1 MALGSYQSVPLGRD
15 YSFTTN
21 VASRLSTLG
30 ASLNGAT
37 LYFLAKQ
44 APDWDDD
51 TEAAINVTPTANAT
65 TNIVT
70 VTIPRAQTTFANAI
84 PLMFWEISMLTA
96 NTNLFY
102 TLDSGRMAVT
112 EPVKLSV

>member
-21 VASRLSTLG
+21 VASRLTTLG
-30 ASLNGAT
+30 ANVNGAT
-37 LYFLAKQ
+37 LYFMAKQ

-51 TEAAINVTPTANAT
+51 TEAAINVTPTVNNV
-65 TNIVT
+65 TNVVT
-70 VTIPRAQTTFANAI
+70 VTIPRANVAFANAI
-84 PLMFWEISMLTA
+84 PLMFWEVSMLTA
-96 NTNLFY
+96 NNLFY